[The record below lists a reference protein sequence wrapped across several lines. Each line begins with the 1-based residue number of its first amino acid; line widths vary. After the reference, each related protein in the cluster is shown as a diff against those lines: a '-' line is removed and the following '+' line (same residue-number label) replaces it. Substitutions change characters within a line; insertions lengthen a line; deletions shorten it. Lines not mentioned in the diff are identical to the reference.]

1 MKAFVKNLAV
11 DFDPNWSRMR
21 QCNGYTR
28 GEAPNYRPAS
38 ILMKQAITMIP
49 TRSLG
54 AAQSDDFPR

>member
-28 GEAPNYRPAS
+28 AKAPNYRSAPL
-38 ILMKQAITMIP
+38 LMKQGITMIP